1 MSTITG
7 RIRTSVEFVGDGPS
21 LRVGDLRLG
30 MNEADELC
38 VTGVSRART
47 LRSLTKE
54 RALREMRKIRE
65 VFDAMVAVSPELQQ
79 FVREYSVRYELAF
92 EAEGEATGICTE
104 KDGAVRWERELGG

>member
-7 RIRTSVEFVGDGPS
+7 RIRASVEFVGDGPS

-38 VTGVSRART
+38 VTGVSRARA

-54 RALREMRKIRE
+54 RALRELRKIRE
-65 VFDAMVAVSPELQQ
+65 VFDAMVAVSPELRQ
-79 FVREYSVRYELAF
+79 FVQEYSVRCKLAL
-92 EAEGEATGICTE
+92 ETEEGAIGICTE
-104 KDGAVRWERELGG
+104 KDGAVQWERELGG